1 MAYTTIDDPSAYFH
15 TQLYTGNGSSGL
27 SITND
32 ANAGNFQPDFLWIKP
47 RSASDNH
54 VLFDSSRGQDIQLKL
69 NSADAEDTHSPARVT
84 IESDGFDLDT
94 TDGNYNGNTTTY
106 VAWQWK
112 ANAGSTTSQTG
123 SDINSVTQVNSTSKF
138 GIMTYTGASNADAD
152 SDNNSGAYWRIKH
165 GLGST
170 PKVLI
175 IKNRGTAG
183 WYIWHHGFDGASTTD
198 GDHLYL
204 PANSVMASEGG
215 NILWGNTAFSSTE
228 IEVGAWNVVNRDSQ
242 TFIGYYWDEV
252 QGYSKFGSYTGNG
265 NDDGPFVYL
274 GFKPAWLLIKCSSGH
289 NESWHIWD
297 NKRVLGG
304 GNPNQAAL
312 SPNTNGQDTGNST
325 PYNIDFLS
333 NGFKIRED
341 HDITNGDGDSY
352 IYMAFAEHP
361 FVSSEGVPCT
371 AR

>member
-47 RSASDNH
+47 RSGSDIH
-54 VLFDSSRGQDIQLKL
+54 VLFDSSRGQDKQLKL
-69 NSADAEDTHSPARVT
+69 NSADAEDTHSPARIT
-84 IESDGFDLDT
+84 FETDGFDLDT

-198 GDHLYL
+198 GDHIYWPGN
-204 PANSVMASEGG
+204 PAMASESG
-215 NILWGNTAFSSTE
+215 NILWGNTAWSSTE

-242 TFIGYYWDEV
+242 TFVAYYFDEV
-252 QGYSKFGSYTGNG
+252 QGFSKFGSYTGNNNANG
-265 NDDGPFVYL
+265 AFIYT
-274 GFKPAWLLIKCSSGH
+274 GFKPAFFMWKRTDHTAGWGMIDSARDPF
-289 NESWHIWD
+289 NEGF
-297 NKRVLGG
+297 KQLGPDDADG
-304 GNPNQAAL
+304 DGDYAI
-312 SPNTNGQDTGNST
+312 G
-325 PYNIDFLS
+325 DFLS
-333 NGFKIRED
+333 NGVKMRNTFAD
-341 HDITNGDGDSY
+341 TNSVNHY
-352 IYMAFAEHP
+352 IYMAFAENP

>member
-47 RSASDNH
+47 RSGSDNH
-54 VLFDSSRGQDIQLKL
+54 VLFDSSRGQDKQLKL
-69 NSADAEDTHSPARVT
+69 NSADAEDTHSPARIT
-84 IESDGFDLDT
+84 FETDGFDLDT

-252 QGYSKFGSYTGNG
+252 KGFSKHGFYKGNG
-265 NDDGPFVYL
+265 NANGPFVYL
-274 GFKPAWLLIKCSSGH
+274 GFKPAFVMIKCTSQS
-289 NESWHIWD
+289 EPWFVVDTSRSAD
-297 NKRVLGG
+297 NPTLEALI
-304 GNPNQAAL
+304 PNANDAE
-312 SPNTNGQDTGNST
+312 NTTDGYS
-325 PYNIDFLS
+325 IDLLS
-333 NGFKIRED
+333 NGFKCRA
-341 HDITNGDGDSY
+341 DSGQQNEGAGHY
-352 IYMAFAEHP
+352 VYMAFAEHP